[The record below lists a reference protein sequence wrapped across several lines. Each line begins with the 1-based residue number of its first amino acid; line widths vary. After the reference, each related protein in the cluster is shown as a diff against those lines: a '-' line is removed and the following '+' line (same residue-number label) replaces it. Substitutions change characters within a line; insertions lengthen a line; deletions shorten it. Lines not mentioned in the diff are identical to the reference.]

1 MARKVNNKEEI
12 LPPSLLAYVI
22 DSVRPL
28 DLGWMRLPLKKKN
41 FIELFLYEPFSRQ
54 YKEKYLEPNECSL
67 RMYVTL
73 VLQTLA

>member
-28 DLGWMRLPLKKKN
+28 DLGWMRLPLKKKK
-41 FIELFLYEPFSRQ
+41 LYRAVFVRTFFS
-54 YKEKYLEPNECSL
+54 PI
-67 RMYVTL
+67 
-73 VLQTLA
+73 